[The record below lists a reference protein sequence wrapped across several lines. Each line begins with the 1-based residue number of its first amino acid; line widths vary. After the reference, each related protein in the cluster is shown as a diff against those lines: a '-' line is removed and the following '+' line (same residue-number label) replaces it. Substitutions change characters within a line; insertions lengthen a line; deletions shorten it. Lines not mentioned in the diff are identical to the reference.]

1 MTKQYLLKRP
11 FRHLLKGLMA
21 TGLLMASFQVA
32 KADSICFAVADNDRD
47 GDEDVLVMMYKDGGT
62 VEIGG
67 GLTGTLYMEAITFY
81 LDGKTLYAADG
92 DTLGILN
99 LETGKFEPRP
109 NKFGTG
115 NGEDGPIEF
124 SDIDGL
130 TFDVA
135 TGILYGIHR
144 REHTAPPQHDILFQ
158 IDPVTGLFKP
168 SAFGDD
174 DYVVVR
180 IDGHPQYHDVDD
192 IASDPTDGK
201 LYIVANTGDG
211 VESVLATLDKTTG
224 AATLVG
230 VVATAGGQSID
241 DIESLSFEP
250 NGELHGST
258 GNGGANKGDANP
270 PTKNQLYQ
278 INKEPIRILNKE
290 TVIAAPLGRLM
301 PPATV
306 NGKVQHDYEAVSCV
320 DESFIPPLGNDL
332 ECAMYAL
339 HDEGKNDTQVIK
351 IEPFGGV
358 GQVGVVSTVGPMY
371 KGLDLE
377 GMAIIPCGKD
387 KRGKLYATSGYH
399 AGKVKNGVVVQVVGE
414 DGYLYWIDRQAGLV
428 IPIGSTGYSEI
439 SGLTYNPDDGCL
451 YGWARGKNPRNRYE
465 KVLNSKGKWVYAKD
479 QNGNKISKVG
489 LIRICP
495 EPGSCEITAQNG
507 MVTTEMIAR
516 FRPSFEKGSDT
527 PDIEG
532 LACSNDGTKI
542 YGSADRELWVYDLA
556 TGELTLKCPE
566 MVKAEVEAL
575 EMQPNGLLMLGTD
588 GKKELGMVA
597 YDPDTCQVVATRSF
611 MNLIYD
617 DIESIEWPALECQYR
632 SWLYETSFD
641 GEIELIEYEAV
652 PSEVEAA
659 LRLALEEAGLQDA
672 GIENEDGELTVYY
685 AGMTFTATPIE
696 TSKVRANRAGGG
708 DSEEVTEA
716 KLIKEDDGS
725 MTLEFMNNNGV
736 MQSYGLAPVSN
747 DEKEL
752 VKSIEDVKGVEKAKI
767 DEKGEITV
775 ITDGGQEFKF
785 QLDSA
790 STPASESV
798 PPGQPLVQRETT
810 ELKCDGEDVNN
821 DGVPD
826 CQVTYNNGSKQNI
839 LRSD

>member
-158 IDPVTGLFKP
+158 IDPVTGKFKP
-168 SAFGDD
+168 GVFGGD

-192 IASDPTDGK
+192 IASDPSTKGGEM
-201 LYIVANTGDG
+201 YIVANTGDG

-224 AATLVG
+224 VATLVD
-230 VVATAGGQSID
+230 VIQTNGGQSID

-278 INKEPIRILNKE
+278 INKE
-290 TVIAAPLGRLM
+290 TAIAAPLGRLM

-306 NGKVQHDYEAVSCV
+306 NGKVQHDFEAVSCV
-320 DESFIPPLGNDL
+320 DESFIPPLGVL
-332 ECAMYAL
+332 ECVMYAL
-339 HDEGKNDTQVIK
+339 HDEGKNDTQIIK
-351 IEPFGGV
+351 IDPFAGV

-377 GMAIIPCGKD
+377 GMAIIPSDEPGKP
-387 KRGKLYATSGYH
+387 GKLYATSGYH
-399 AGKVKNGVVVQVVGE
+399 AGKVKNGVVVEVTGK
-414 DGYLYWIDRQAGLV
+414 DGHLYWIDRQAGLV
-428 IPIGSTGYSEI
+428 IPIGSTGYSEV
-439 SGLTYNPDDGCL
+439 SGLTYCPDGNL
-451 YGWARGKNPRNRYE
+451 YGWARGVNRRNRYE
-465 KVLNSKGKWVYAKD
+465 KKANGRDDRSKP
-479 QNGNKISKVG
+479 KIG
-489 LIRICP
+489 LIKIDP
-495 EPGSCEITAQNG
+495 
-507 MVTTEMIAR
+507 VTGASELI
-516 FRPSFEKGSDT
+516 FRAEGYKK

-532 LACSNDGTKI
+532 LACSNDATKI

-556 TGELTLKCPE
+556 TGEFSLQCPE

-716 KLIKEDDGS
+716 KLIKEGDS
-725 MTLEFMNNNGV
+725 MTLEFQDSKGV

-775 ITDGGQEFKF
+775 ITDGGQKLKA
-785 QLDSA
+785 QLDTA
-790 STPASESV
+790 LTPASDSV
-798 PPGQPLVQRETT
+798 KPGQPLVQRETT

-826 CQVTYNNGSKQNI
+826 CQVTYDDGSKQK
-839 LRSD
+839 LLMKAE